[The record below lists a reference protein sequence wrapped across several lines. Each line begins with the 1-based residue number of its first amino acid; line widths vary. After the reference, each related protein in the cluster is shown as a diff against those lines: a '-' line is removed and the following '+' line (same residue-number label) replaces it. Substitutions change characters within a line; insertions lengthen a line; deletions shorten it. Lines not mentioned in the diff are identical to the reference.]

1 MRGSRRNFLAQADK
15 TAAYL
20 GLCRKAGKLT
30 LGVNAVQAL
39 RGGVYLLVADTNV
52 APNSRREIEKLQ
64 KKFGCPLI
72 YIPDLGEKAGAPM
85 RMLAAV
91 REEHLAQAI
100 TAACKE

>member
-1 MRGSRRNFLAQADK
+1 LAQTDK

-30 LGVNAVQAL
+30 LGVNAVQTL
-39 RGGVYLLVADTNV
+39 RGGVHLLIADEKVAQ
-52 APNSRREIEKLQ
+52 NSRREIEKLQ

-72 YIPDLGEKAGAPM
+72 FISDLGEKTGAPM

-91 REEHLAQAI
+91 REEHLARAI
-100 TAACKE
+100 MSACKE